1 MAESSNKASLNPRY
15 LLIALL
21 PALVFFLNLWVILK
35 FAAPFDFPPP
45 RIAEFDVDKEG
56 AARIGML
63 ATFMLFT
70 GAALAAL
77 FFFAYTLRMF
87 DWRGRILPVLAFL
100 GMALSAL
107 AGAHITGWFSPSCS
121 PHSTFRWLRSSP
133 GR

>member
-1 MAESSNKASLNPRY
+1 MAARADKAWLNPRY

-21 PALVFFLNLWVILK
+21 PALVFTLSNLVAEN
-35 FAAPFDFPPP
+35 FATPLDIPPP
-45 RIAEFDVDKEG
+45 RFAEFDVNKEG

-87 DWRGRILPVLAFL
+87 DWRGRVMPFLAFL
-100 GMALSAL
+100 AMAFAAILISARGEMREAHDFSGRSL
-107 AGAHITGWFSPSCS
+107 ACLAA
-121 PHSTFRWLRSSP
+121 LQ
-133 GR
+133 